1 MIDKILEFSLR
12 QRTFVVLGALAL
24 LGAGIWAA
32 LRLPIDATPDI
43 TNVQVQITRRST
55 AWLPRRSKSSSRSP
69 SRWK

>member
-43 TNVQVQITRRST
+43 TNAQVHVNTE
-55 AWLPRRSKSSSRSP
+55 
-69 SRWK
+69 